1 MIETAKN
8 LLSAIGLG
16 TLLIVSAACTGSSDT
31 SPSPASTPT
40 PAQAADLAPTAAPVQ
55 ATVPAAPAAQ
65 WAADGV
71 ITPGEYADS
80 RTYGKYEIHWTNDA
94 EHIYVAMRA
103 ETEGWVA
110 VAFGADKRMN
120 GADMIFGYVAE
131 GAAAVSDEFSTGEFG
146 PHQPDGELGG
156 TADILIHGGVE
167 TDGFTTVE
175 FKRALDTGDS
185 RDAVLAPGANA
196 ILWAYGLGDS
206 PARNHSGKGYGDI
219 ELR

>member
-1 MIETAKN
+1 
-8 LLSAIGLG
+8 
-16 TLLIVSAACTGSSDT
+16 
-31 SPSPASTPT
+31 
-40 PAQAADLAPTAAPVQ
+40 
-55 ATVPAAPAAQ
+55 
-65 WAADGV
+65 
-71 ITPGEYADS
+71 
-80 RTYGKYEIHWTNDA
+80 
-94 EHIYVAMRA
+94 MRA

-110 VAFGADKRMN
+110 VAFGAGKRMN
-120 GADMIFGYVAE
+120 NGDMILGYVAE
-131 GAAAVSDEFSTGEFG
+131 GAAAVSDEFNTREFG
-146 PHQPDGELGG
+146 PHQPDVEPGG
-156 TADILIHGGVE
+156 ADDIPLHGGVE